1 MIINFLGH
9 SCGRVIF
16 MFLHVVK
23 RGMEQSQ
30 EERIS
35 LNVSS
40 VLAGF

>member
-1 MIINFLGH
+1 
-9 SCGRVIF
+9 

-23 RGMEQSQ
+23 SGIEQGQ
-30 EERIS
+30 EERIF

>member
-1 MIINFLGH
+1 
-9 SCGRVIF
+9 

-23 RGMEQSQ
+23 SGIEQGQ
-30 EERIS
+30 EEQIS